1 MDDSTWH
8 INPQKDWI
16 VDGNPKW
23 NTHKLKA
30 AHLKLE
36 TTESE

>member
-1 MDDSTWH
+1 M
-8 INPQKDWI
+8 
-16 VDGNPKW
+16 VDANPKW

-36 TTESE
+36 TTESEHYIITQIML